1 MSVRAKGKATATN
14 ARTDE
19 ARTSC
24 SCNADGVF
32 GRHSRVLDAL
42 GPQHLMWASHCPF
55 QVVGGHTYHDSIDL
69 IHSRLGFLTAG
80 DRDWLLRKKAG
91 RFFFA

>member
-1 MSVRAKGKATATN
+1 
-14 ARTDE
+14 
-19 ARTSC
+19 
-24 SCNADGVF
+24 
-32 GRHSRVLDAL
+32 
-42 GPQHLMWASHCPF
+42 MWASHCPF
-55 QVVGGHTYHDSIDL
+55 QVVGGHTDHDSIDL